1 MWLMKEFADAKQQ
14 QADFAEAERLFHE
27 SLALTESIPQDAARI
42 NWISNLT
49 CCLSD
54 CLVKQGKTS
63 EAEQMYQ
70 KVVVPG
76 DRDWHLRQVQ
86 AVEAGRRSRSGMN
99 QLQLPCFTL
108 GENRLTQPPLPKT
121 RD

>member
-63 EAEQMYQ
+63 EAEMYQ
-70 KVVVPG
+70 KVVVLG
-76 DRDWHLRQVQ
+76 DRDWAL
-86 AVEAGRRSRSGMN
+86 APSPSCRSW
-99 QLQLPCFTL
+99 PAITL
-108 GENRLTQPPLPKT
+108 WNESIATSVFHVG
-121 RD
+121 